1 MMNGRLSMGE
11 LPGLKSV
18 PKAIGILYLRSRS
31 IGGMVS
37 VRR

>member
-1 MMNGRLSMGE
+1 MKGRLSMGE

-18 PKAIGILYLRSRS
+18 PKAMGILCLRRRS
-31 IGGMVS
+31 MGGMVS